1 MTEDEVFTVFAKAA
15 IDKYPIISGRCQEC
29 PIRFIE
35 FNVFS
40 KKKIYNKYEYLSKNA
55 EHGGSS
61 CFLIAQK
68 IQLLKIAKVN
78 GIFFSMA
85 NTGYIGCYNSC
96 HQHHQKFKIVK
107 FYDFNKI

>member
-1 MTEDEVFTVFAKAA
+1 MTEDEIFISLAKSA
-15 IDKYPIISGRCQEC
+15 INKYPIITGSCQDC

-68 IQLLKIAKVN
+68 IQQLKIAKVN
-78 GIFFSMA
+78 GMFFSMA
-85 NTGYIGCYNSC
+85 NRGYIGCHNSC
-96 HQHHQKFKIVK
+96 HQHPQKFKIVK

>member
-1 MTEDEVFTVFAKAA
+1 MTEDEIFIKIAKTA
-15 IDKYPIISGRCQEC
+15 INNFPTINGHCQDC

-35 FNVFS
+35 SNVFS
-40 KKKIYNKYEYLSKNA
+40 NKKIYNKYEYLNKNA

-68 IQLLKIAKVN
+68 IQQLKIAKVN
-78 GIFFSMA
+78 GMFFSMA
-85 NTGYIGCYNSC
+85 NRGYIGCHNSC
-96 HQHHQKFKIVK
+96 HQHPQKFKIVK